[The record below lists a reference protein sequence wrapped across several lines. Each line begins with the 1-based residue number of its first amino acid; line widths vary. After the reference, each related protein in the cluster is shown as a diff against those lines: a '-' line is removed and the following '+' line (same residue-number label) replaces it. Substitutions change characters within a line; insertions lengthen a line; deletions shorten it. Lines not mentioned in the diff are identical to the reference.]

1 MPTFAAMNSESV
13 PRSELPRKPAWLKIR
28 LGGGQTYS
36 GVSQTI
42 QGYGLHTICS
52 SGRCPNQGECW
63 TSGTASFMI
72 LGNVCTRQ
80 CRFCATASGHPLPP
94 DTNEPLRLATSI
106 RLMGLRHAVITSVD
120 RDDLPDGGAAI
131 WVETIATVREL
142 NPATTIE
149 VLLPDFMGKPTAL
162 TCVLAAAPDV
172 AAHNVETVER
182 LTPTVRSRAKYRYS
196 LGVLERISQSGYRT
210 KSGLML
216 GLGEREAEVEQTL
229 RDMLSAGVQYLTIGQ
244 YLQPRREN
252 LPVLRYYTPEEF
264 NALGQLARSLG
275 FAYVESGPLVRSSF
289 HAERALEACG
299 VATKTEAE

>member
-1 MPTFAAMNSESV
+1 
-13 PRSELPRKPAWLKIR
+13 
-28 LGGGQTYS
+28 
-36 GVSQTI
+36 
-42 QGYGLHTICS
+42 
-52 SGRCPNQGECW
+52 
-63 TSGTASFMI
+63 MI

-162 TCVLAAAPDV
+162 TRVLAAGPDV

>member
-1 MPTFAAMNSESV
+1 M
-13 PRSELPRKPAWLKIR
+13 
-28 LGGGQTYS
+28 
-36 GVSQTI
+36 
-42 QGYGLHTICS
+42 
-52 SGRCPNQGECW
+52 
-63 TSGTASFMI
+63 
-72 LGNVCTRQ
+72 
-80 CRFCATASGHPLPP
+80 
-94 DTNEPLRLATSI
+94 ATSI

-131 WVETIATVREL
+131 WAETIAKVREL

-162 TCVLAAAPDV
+162 TRVLAAAPDV
-172 AAHNVETVER
+172 VAHNVETVER
-182 LTPTVRSRAKYRYS
+182 LTPAVRSRAKYRYS
-196 LGVLERISQSGYRT
+196 LGVLARISQSGYRT

-264 NALGQLARSLG
+264 DALGQLARSLG

-299 VATKTEAE
+299 VVSKTEAE